1 MKTATLP
8 SLRVEPELR
17 GAIEELLEEGE
28 SLSGFVE
35 QAVRENIDRRRMQ
48 AEFVRRGLLSRDR
61 ARHEQN
67 YIEADQV
74 IGKLETLLAEAK
86 TGKLSRA

>member
-17 GAIEELLEEGE
+17 GAIEDLLEEGE

-35 QAVRENIDRRRMQ
+35 QAVRENLDRRLKQ
-48 AEFVRRGLLSRDR
+48 AEFIRRGLLSRDR
-61 ARHEQN
+61 ARLEQH

-74 IGKLETLLAEAK
+74 ISKLKTLLAASK
-86 TGKLSRA
+86 KGKRSRA